1 MKIGTVRFNRQR
13 YTLHLNYMQFIVHE
27 ITDFDE
33 TANVHAQGCVFAKIC
48 VGLLIIT
55 MLKKPLTRNHEET
68 SIIGG

>member
-1 MKIGTVRFNRQR
+1 
-13 YTLHLNYMQFIVHE
+13 MQFIVHE